1 MYLNALLNMVFVSI
15 WEEGCWFALTLILLK
30 RYDLLDR
37 FRLKENLKWW
47 AIPVVSTSIAINL
60 LRYIVPF
67 PRPMMSLATLLLFL
81 TLTVWVLKKTDIVGD
96 TKVYKVVICFIL
108 SAFAIF
114 IPEAI
119 YMPFVFKSLKLP
131 MDVASNNVLYS
142 ITFSFIDRFVQV
154 TLMVILSKKHFDIFK
169 FLRQDKKLLLVIT
182 GFTTLILGMWV
193 LMTWMFCNYIFNT
206 ELIIQIQIVMYVLLL
221 LIPTVIYGFFI
232 FLIFYFTKFI
242 MERERYHANEM
253 LDDIDTLQ
261 QEEE

>member
-1 MYLNALLNMVFVSI
+1 
-15 WEEGCWFALTLILLK
+15 
-30 RYDLLDR
+30 
-37 FRLKENLKWW
+37 
-47 AIPVVSTSIAINL
+47 
-60 LRYIVPF
+60 
-67 PRPMMSLATLLLFL
+67 
-81 TLTVWVLKKTDIVGD
+81 
-96 TKVYKVVICFIL
+96 
-108 SAFAIF
+108 
-114 IPEAI
+114 
-119 YMPFVFKSLKLP
+119 
-131 MDVASNNVLYS
+131 
-142 ITFSFIDRFVQV
+142 
-154 TLMVILSKKHFDIFK
+154 MVILSKKHFDIFK